1 MFVILIISQFWKR
14 RIEMK
19 EQETKEL
26 PKVFYTVE
34 EFHRAI
40 GGIVTK
46 TQIYRLINS
55 GQIPARRFGSKVILS
70 AKWVESFLNEPFDIS
85 GTKGA

>member
-1 MFVILIISQFWKR
+1 
-14 RIEMK
+14 MK

-46 TQIYRLINS
+46 THIYRLINS
-55 GQIPARRFGSKVILS
+55 GQIPSRRFGSKVILS
-70 AKWVESFLNEPFDIS
+70 AKWVESFLNEPSDIS